1 MATLNGGSETLVQI
15 WSQNLN
21 SLNVYLFF
29 FSKERYIL
37 CALPTW
43 VNGRGLY
50 SVQPSALLPPA
61 CRAQK
66 VHDEFQ
72 FALCCLFLLEKS

>member
-29 FSKERYIL
+29 FFKGTLFFMRSTHMGKRQGSL
-37 CALPTW
+37 FRTTL
-43 VNGRGLY
+43 
-50 SVQPSALLPPA
+50 SAAATRL
-61 CRAQK
+61 
-66 VHDEFQ
+66 
-72 FALCCLFLLEKS
+72 